1 MFGLEQHLDEVQQ
14 RMIEFALQLEP
25 ANVINIFD
33 LLNKQKHKKK
43 MNKIS
48 LVISILQYTCNL
60 Y

>member
-33 LLNKQKHKKK
+33 LLNKKKQKT
-43 MNKIS
+43 KIDEED
-48 LVISILQYTCNL
+48 
-60 Y
+60 